1 MEKWRVASCSF
12 QFNTLVAAI
21 ACVSS
26 RHEFTRGGELIRAF
40 LSLPS
45 SHLCISVLPF
55 LPLFFTVS
63 RAISHFASF
72 SLSFLGDNRSIV
84 STNNSKTNSSIYSH
98 RFLVSSRLYFFE
110 KRIFPTRKNL
120 GTKQARCKRWT
131 EKKRFE
137 EMFEESSN
145 RLIESI
151 ENRYR
156 EYRFFFRHKFRSI
169 DVYFERYLKRLVRLV
184 LLDQE

>member
-1 MEKWRVASCSF
+1 MEKWRVVSHSF

-84 STNNSKTNSSIYSH
+84 RSSDQQLEKKFFY
-98 RFLVSSRLYFFE
+98 RFLVSSRFLFTIIFFL
-110 KRIFPTRKNL
+110 RFFLFSTIFPTRKNL
-120 GTKQARCKRWT
+120 RNKASAMQKMNG
-131 EKKRFE
+131 EKK
-137 EMFEESSN
+137 
-145 RLIESI
+145 
-151 ENRYR
+151 
-156 EYRFFFRHKFRSI
+156 
-169 DVYFERYLKRLVRLV
+169 
-184 LLDQE
+184 

>member
-55 LPLFFTVS
+55 LPFFFTVS

-84 STNNSKTNSSIYSH
+84 STNNSKTIFLLSILIVFSFRRDYIFSKNE
-98 RFLVSSRLYFFE
+98 FFQRGNKASTMQKMNGE
-110 KRIFPTRKNL
+110 KKIRRNVRRIF
-120 GTKQARCKRWT
+120 
-131 EKKRFE
+131 
-137 EMFEESSN
+137 ESFD
-145 RLIESI
+145 RID
-151 ENRYR
+151 R
-156 EYRFFFRHKFRSI
+156 E
-169 DVYFERYLKRLVRLV
+169 
-184 LLDQE
+184 

>member
-1 MEKWRVASCSF
+1 MEKWRVASHSF

-84 STNNSKTNSSIYSH
+84 RSSDQQLEKNSSIVFSF
-98 RFLVSSRLYFFE
+98 RRDFFSRLYFSSVFFFFQRGKICE
-110 KRIFPTRKNL
+110 TR
-120 GTKQARCKRWT
+120 QVRCKR
-131 EKKRFE
+131 
-137 EMFEESSN
+137 
-145 RLIESI
+145 
-151 ENRYR
+151 
-156 EYRFFFRHKFRSI
+156 
-169 DVYFERYLKRLVRLV
+169 
-184 LLDQE
+184 

>member
-1 MEKWRVASCSF
+1 MEKWRVASHSF

-84 STNNSKTNSSIYSH
+84 RSSDQQLEKNSSIVFSF
-98 RFLVSSRLYFFE
+98 RRDFFSRLYFSSVFFFFQRGKICE
-110 KRIFPTRKNL
+110 TR
-120 GTKQARCKRWT
+120 QVRCK
-131 EKKRFE
+131 K
-137 EMFEESSN
+137 
-145 RLIESI
+145 
-151 ENRYR
+151 
-156 EYRFFFRHKFRSI
+156 
-169 DVYFERYLKRLVRLV
+169 
-184 LLDQE
+184 

>member
-1 MEKWRVASCSF
+1 MEKWRVASHSF

-84 STNNSKTNSSIYSH
+84 RSSDQQLEKKFY
-98 RFLVSSRLYFFE
+98 RFLVSSRFLFTIIFFL
-110 KRIFPTRKNL
+110 RFFLFSTRKNL
-120 GTKQARCKRWT
+120 QNKASAMQKMNG
-131 EKKRFE
+131 EKK
-137 EMFEESSN
+137 
-145 RLIESI
+145 
-151 ENRYR
+151 
-156 EYRFFFRHKFRSI
+156 
-169 DVYFERYLKRLVRLV
+169 
-184 LLDQE
+184 

>member
-1 MEKWRVASCSF
+1 MEKWRVASHSF

-84 STNNSKTNSSIYSH
+84 RSSDQQLEKKFFY
-98 RFLVSSRLYFFE
+98 RFVAISFHDY
-110 KRIFPTRKNL
+110 IFPPFFSFFNEEKFAKQGKCDAKNERRK
-120 GTKQARCKRWT
+120 KMRC
-131 EKKRFE
+131 
-137 EMFEESSN
+137 
-145 RLIESI
+145 LIGSI

-156 EYRFFFRHKFRSI
+156 EYRFFSRHKSPSI

>member
-84 STNNSKTNSSIYSH
+84 STNNSKTIFLLSILIVFSFRRDYIFSKNE
-98 RFLVSSRLYFFE
+98 FFQRGKIWE
-110 KRIFPTRKNL
+110 QSKHDAKDERRKKDSKKCSKNL
-120 GTKQARCKRWT
+120 R
-131 EKKRFE
+131 
-137 EMFEESSN
+137 
-145 RLIESI
+145 I
-151 ENRYR
+151 
-156 EYRFFFRHKFRSI
+156 
-169 DVYFERYLKRLVRLV
+169 V
-184 LLDQE
+184 

>member
-1 MEKWRVASCSF
+1 MEKWRVASHSF

-84 STNNSKTNSSIYSH
+84 RSSDQQLEKKILLSFS
-98 RFLVSSRLYFFE
+98 RFVAISFHDY
-110 KRIFPTRKNL
+110 IFPPFFSFFNEEKFAKQGKCDANEERRK
-120 GTKQARCKRWT
+120 KMRC
-131 EKKRFE
+131 
-137 EMFEESSN
+137 
-145 RLIESI
+145 LIGSI

-156 EYRFFFRHKFRSI
+156 EYRFFSRHKSPSI

>member
-1 MEKWRVASCSF
+1 MEKWRVASHSF

-63 RAISHFASF
+63 RAISHFAFF

-84 STNNSKTNSSIYSH
+84 RSSDQQLEKNSSIVFSF
-98 RFLVSSRLYFFE
+98 RRDFFSRLYFSSVFFFFQRGKICE
-110 KRIFPTRKNL
+110 TR
-120 GTKQARCKRWT
+120 QVRCK
-131 EKKRFE
+131 K
-137 EMFEESSN
+137 
-145 RLIESI
+145 
-151 ENRYR
+151 
-156 EYRFFFRHKFRSI
+156 
-169 DVYFERYLKRLVRLV
+169 
-184 LLDQE
+184 

>member
-1 MEKWRVASCSF
+1 MEKWRVASHSF

-63 RAISHFASF
+63 RAISHFAFF

-84 STNNSKTNSSIYSH
+84 RSSDQQLEKNSSIVFSF
-98 RFLVSSRLYFFE
+98 RRDFFSRLYFSSVFFFFQRGKICE
-110 KRIFPTRKNL
+110 TR
-120 GTKQARCKRWT
+120 QVRCKR
-131 EKKRFE
+131 
-137 EMFEESSN
+137 
-145 RLIESI
+145 
-151 ENRYR
+151 
-156 EYRFFFRHKFRSI
+156 
-169 DVYFERYLKRLVRLV
+169 
-184 LLDQE
+184 

>member
-1 MEKWRVASCSF
+1 MEKWRVASHSF

-84 STNNSKTNSSIYSH
+84 RSSDQQLEKNSSIVFSF
-98 RFLVSSRLYFFE
+98 RRDFFSRLYFSSVFFFFQRGKICE
-110 KRIFPTRKNL
+110 TR
-120 GTKQARCKRWT
+120 QVRCK
-131 EKKRFE
+131 
-137 EMFEESSN
+137 
-145 RLIESI
+145 
-151 ENRYR
+151 
-156 EYRFFFRHKFRSI
+156 
-169 DVYFERYLKRLVRLV
+169 
-184 LLDQE
+184 

>member
-1 MEKWRVASCSF
+1 MEKWRVASHSF

-84 STNNSKTNSSIYSH
+84 RSSDQQLEKKFFY
-98 RFLVSSRLYFFE
+98 RFVAISFHDY
-110 KRIFPTRKNL
+110 IFPPFFSFFNEEKFAKQGKCDAKDERRKKN
-120 GTKQARCKRWT
+120 
-131 EKKRFE
+131 
-137 EMFEESSN
+137 EMFD
-145 RLIESI
+145 RVD
-151 ENRYR
+151 R
-156 EYRFFFRHKFRSI
+156 EYRFFSRHKSPSI

>member
-1 MEKWRVASCSF
+1 MEKWRVASHSF

-84 STNNSKTNSSIYSH
+84 RSSDQQLEKNSSIVFSF
-98 RFLVSSRLYFFE
+98 RRDFFSRLYFSSVFFFFQRFFQRGKICE
-110 KRIFPTRKNL
+110 TR
-120 GTKQARCKRWT
+120 QVRCKR
-131 EKKRFE
+131 
-137 EMFEESSN
+137 
-145 RLIESI
+145 
-151 ENRYR
+151 
-156 EYRFFFRHKFRSI
+156 
-169 DVYFERYLKRLVRLV
+169 
-184 LLDQE
+184 

>member
-1 MEKWRVASCSF
+1 MEKWRVASHSF

-84 STNNSKTNSSIYSH
+84 RSSDQQLEKNSSIVFSF
-98 RFLVSSRLYFFE
+98 RRDFFSRLYFSSVFFLFST
-110 KRIFPTRKNL
+110 IFPTRKNKASAMQKMN
-120 GTKQARCKRWT
+120 G
-131 EKKRFE
+131 EKN
-137 EMFEESSN
+137 EMFD
-145 RLIESI
+145 RVD
-151 ENRYR
+151 R
-156 EYRFFFRHKFRSI
+156 E
-169 DVYFERYLKRLVRLV
+169 
-184 LLDQE
+184 